1 MKVVYS
7 SSAAV
12 YGEPQYTPVD
22 ENHPTNPV
30 SPYGISKLS
39 GEKYAFAYF
48 TEFGLKAISARIFNT
63 YGARQPRYVIFDLLK
78 KLQMDPSKL
87 EVLGT
92 GDAIRDYSY
101 VSDTVNALLLLLQR
115 GACGESYNIAGNNPI
130 SIKELVH
137 LILSELD
144 LTGKTKVLYTGESWK
159 GDIKRMIADTTK
171 INKLGFEPKIRLEKG
186 IRETIQWFST
196 DKKRN

>member
-1 MKVVYS
+1 
-7 SSAAV
+7 
-12 YGEPQYTPVD
+12 
-22 ENHPTNPV
+22 
-30 SPYGISKLS
+30 
-39 GEKYAFAYF
+39 
-48 TEFGLKAISARIFNT
+48 
-63 YGARQPRYVIFDLLK
+63 
-78 KLQMDPSKL
+78 MDPSKL